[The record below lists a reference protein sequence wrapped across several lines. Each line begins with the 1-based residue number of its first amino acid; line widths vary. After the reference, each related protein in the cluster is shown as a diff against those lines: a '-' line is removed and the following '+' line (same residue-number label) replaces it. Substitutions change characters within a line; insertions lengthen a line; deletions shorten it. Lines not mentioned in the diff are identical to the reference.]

1 MQPCHGIC
9 AGFDGVGGVLLR
21 RGWRDFAGYFT
32 VFSEQKKEPLVSN
45 GFSEVFCLFFVCF
58 FYFFLFFMDFW
69 WCGLVILA

>member
-1 MQPCHGIC
+1 MG
-9 AGFDGVGGVLLR
+9 AGGVLLR

-58 FYFFLFFMDFW
+58 LFFILFLVFFLDF
-69 WCGLVILA
+69 CLVIFAEEPSEAGG